1 MKLPRILIAAPASG
15 SGKTLVTCGILQA
28 LKNRNINVTAFK
40 CGPDYIDP
48 MFHGR
53 VLGIPSKNLDTFFT
67 NENMTRYLFA
77 KEAQHAD
84 ISVLEGVMGYYD
96 GIAGISTKASAYDLA
111 SVTKTPV
118 VLVLDVKGMSHSIIA
133 FIKGFL
139 EYRKD
144 SRIRGVI
151 LNRMTAGLYPRI
163 KEQIESELSVKVLG
177 YVPVA
182 DEYVIESRHLGL
194 VTPNEIIDLQE
205 KLQGLSHVLEETID
219 FDALIML
226 ANEAEDLIY
235 EVPQIPKLSDNVTI
249 GIAKDEAFCFYY
261 RDNLELLESMGA
273 KLCYFSP
280 IQDSDLPKGLNGL
293 IFYGGYPEL
302 YAKEL
307 SQNESMRTQIQE
319 AIQKGLPYLAE
330 CGGFMYLHESM
341 EDMEGNSY
349 PMVGIIKGNAYATK
363 KLNRFG
369 YITLEAKKSQ
379 IFGEKGDACKAHE
392 FHYFD
397 STNNGSDF
405 YAKKPIAKREWDC
418 MHANETYAVGF
429 PHLYYYSNP
438 EMIFRFLETCRKR
451 GK

>member
-15 SGKTLVTCGILQA
+15 SGKTLVTCGILQS
-28 LKNRNINVTAFK
+28 LKNRNIQVSAFK

-67 NENMTRYLFA
+67 DENMTRYLFA
-77 KEAQHAD
+77 KEAQHTE

-139 EYRKD
+139 EYRND

-194 VTPNEIIDLQE
+194 VTPNEIADLQE
-205 KLQGLSHVLEETID
+205 RLQGLSHVLEETID

-226 ANEAEDLIY
+226 ANEAEELIY
-235 EVPQIPKLSDNVTI
+235 EVPEIPKLSDNVTI

-280 IQDSDLPKGLNGL
+280 IQDSDLPKGLDGL

-307 SQNESMRTQIQE
+307 SQNESMRMQIQE
-319 AIQKGLPYLAE
+319 AIRKGLPYLAE

-349 PMVGIIKGNAYATK
+349 PMVGVIEGNAYATK

-369 YITLEAKKSQ
+369 YITIEANKTQ
-379 IFGEKGDACKAHE
+379 IFGKKGVACQAHE

-397 STNNGSDF
+397 STNNGSAF
-405 YAKKPIAKREWDC
+405 CAKKPMAKREWDC
-418 MHANETYAVGF
+418 MHANETCAVGF

-438 EMIFRFLETCRKR
+438 EMIFEFLETCRKR